1 MGPKAVLEN
10 DGEVAVLIPLSKNCL
25 SFDYRRASV
34 QQRVGV
40 TREEFQ
46 EQYGIMDGAAEK
58 RAQMLSVLR
67 ITEKAMNEALQRA
80 RTESVKCQSFLKL
93 VRASRKNTPRKT

>member
-1 MGPKAVLEN
+1 MALKAVLEN

-34 QQRVGV
+34 QRRAGI

-46 EQYGIMDGAAEK
+46 EQYGIMDGAAEV
-58 RAQMLSVLR
+58 RAHMLGVLG

-80 RTESVKCQSFLKL
+80 RSASVKRQSLLKL
-93 VRASRKNTPRKT
+93 GRAARKKHTAKT